1 VAGVNPYR
9 APGGWRR
16 FGSLV
21 IDRGA
26 RGHTQGGDAADYDTD
41 TYDTAG
47 DVYAGGEPTWIPLD
61 QCEIEAASW
70 RRGRDSILDGFAPG
84 TALIR
89 LVYVGAPGDGWAWR
103 QAISVGDEIRLRVAV
118 AGRIWPLW
126 RGDVTDLADEWTPAG
141 TGAPAELVA
150 VTIQAADILARL
162 GAVDMLER
170 PPEGADD
177 TADARI
183 RRIAGFAQIPP
194 ERLNLDPSGV
204 RLVASNFA
212 QNLAGELAA
221 TVLSEGGD
229 CWGDVDGAL
238 RFRARQWWSTDPRSQ
253 TPQITWTNIPAELTH
268 PDTYS
273 PAGFGARANLD
284 RVHNRVT
291 LARGDDLV
299 STASDTTSQ
308 SLYGLR
314 VYQFRNMYTRDRDD
328 LDAITAWRLAEA
340 ANRTRIVDAITAGP
354 ILTGTQLDAQCDVR
368 IGDRHRILWDD
379 GDTITDLAVW
389 VQAVNHEVTAD
400 QWVATFGLDER
411 WGFQTLT
418 GYDGE
423 TAADG
428 YNVGTYAA

>member
-1 VAGVNPYR
+1 
-9 APGGWRR
+9 
-16 FGSLV
+16 LV

-26 RGHTQGGDAADYDTD
+26 RGQTQGGAAAVYGTD
-41 TYDTAG
+41 TYDTRG
-47 DVYAGGEPTWIPLD
+47 DGYAGGEPTWIPLD
-61 QCEIEAASW
+61 QCEIESATF
-70 RRGRDSILDGFAPG
+70 RRGRDGILDHFAPG
-84 TALIR
+84 TAQIR
-89 LVYVGAPGDGWAWR
+89 LVYVGDPGAGWAWR
-103 QAISVGDEIRLRVAV
+103 QALTVGDEIRLRVAV

-126 RGDVTDLADEWTPAG
+126 RGDVIDLADEWTPGGAG
-141 TGAPAELVA
+141 GSGRLVA
-150 VTIQAADILARL
+150 VSIQATDVLARL

-170 PPEGADD
+170 PPEGADE

-229 CWGDVDGAL
+229 VWADVDGAV
-238 RFRARQWWSTDPRSQ
+238 RFRARQWWSTDPRSRDVQ
-253 TPQITWTNIPAELTH
+253 VTWTNDPAELAAG
-268 PDTYS
+268 PDRYS

-284 RVHNRVT
+284 RVLNRVT

-299 STASDTTSQ
+299 STAVDTVSQ

-314 VYQFRNMYTRDRDD
+314 VYQFRNMGTRDREE
-328 LDAITAWRLAEA
+328 LDAITAWRLAESA
-340 ANRTRIVDAITAGP
+340 ERTRMVDAITAGP
-354 ILTGTQLDAQCDVR
+354 VLDAAGLDAMCDVR
-368 IGDRHRILWDD
+368 IGDRHRIVWWD
-379 GDTITDLAVW
+379 GELLTDIDVW
-389 VQAVNHEVTAD
+389 VQAVHHEITATR
-400 QWVATFGLDER
+400 WVATFGLDER
-411 WGFQTLT
+411 WAFQALT

-428 YNVGTYAA
+428 YDVGVYAA